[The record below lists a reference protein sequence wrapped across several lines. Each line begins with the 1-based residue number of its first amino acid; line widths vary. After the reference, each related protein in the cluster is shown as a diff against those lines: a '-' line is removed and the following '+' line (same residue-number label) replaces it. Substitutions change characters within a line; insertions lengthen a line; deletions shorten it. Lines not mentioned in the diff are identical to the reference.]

1 MVKKVTKSALAAK
14 LGNKL
19 KEAYEGHKD
28 DEVQFDAGGSLPD
41 GIENGIAQLVDCYF
55 KQYEKG
61 NNKGN
66 FFFYAAGIVKKPTE
80 HDGVPVAGLRTS
92 IMEPMCDT
100 PSRSRKTVEDHL
112 AWVLNE
118 WKKMVPDLDLSDV
131 GYDELEA
138 TAATIKELAPH
149 FRFRTWKGAKQE
161 IEERD
166 GAFYVGD
173 KKYKTAAA
181 AKAANPY
188 VGTEP
193 RVNEVWNGAVDYV
206 EDDDEEVEDVV
217 DATDEEEEE
226 ETTEE
231 EEEASDEE
239 VSLEDLATAADEEG
253 DEDAATEISN
263 RAEACGL
270 DPESYDTWADCAA
283 AIEGA
288 GKSKTKGKGKKAPP
302 VEEEEEE
309 EEAEAE
315 EEEAEWEPAVGDVYK
330 YKPPKSKKL
339 IEVEVKKVFK
349 PKRTCNLESLDDQ
362 KAFKLVSWDEL
373 VGDE

>member
-14 LGNKL
+14 LGTKL

-28 DEVQFDAGGSLPD
+28 DEVVFDAGGSLPG

-55 KQYEKG
+55 KPYEKG
-61 NNKGN
+61 TNKGQ

-80 HDGVPVAGLRTS
+80 HDGVPIAGLRTS

-100 PSRSRKTVEDHL
+100 PSRSRQTISDHMG
-112 AWVLNE
+112 WILNE
-118 WKKMVPDLDLSDV
+118 WKKLVPDLDLDDV

-173 KKYKTAAA
+173 KKYKTEAA

-193 RVNEVWNGAVDYV
+193 RTNEVWNGAVDYV

-217 DATDEEEEE
+217 DAEEEEE
-226 ETTEE
+226 AA

-288 GKSKTKGKGKKAPP
+288 GKSKTKGKKAPP
-302 VEEEEEE
+302 VEEEEG

-330 YKPPKSKKL
+330 YKPPKAKKA